1 MSTGAAARFLEQVDL
16 LVRARYPVLYVVTH
30 EESRLESMLLDLA
43 RRQGK
48 PLFTWTATRGLV
60 ALPGARPVEGMRA
73 ATAVEALE
81 RIRVQPGAGIFLLRD
96 LHPYFE
102 DPLLVRRLRDL
113 AAELKDTHRSVVI
126 SAPRLAL
133 PAELEKDV
141 TVLDLPLPEPDELRA
156 SLRVLCE
163 QLHDGDPN
171 TMRLAAS
178 DVDALVRAAQ
188 GLTLAEAE
196 NAFARAAVTD
206 GALRP
211 EDVQLV
217 LDEKC
222 QAVRKSG
229 ILEFHAAS
237 ATLADVGGLL
247 RLKEWLRRRGK
258 ALAPGAREFGLPPA
272 KGVLLLGAPGCGKS
286 LTAKVVAQSW
296 QLPLLHLD
304 LGRVFSGLLGGSEEN
319 MRKALRV
326 AEGVAPAVLWIDE
339 IEKGLA
345 GGTGRSGEMDGGTAQ
360 RVFGSLL
367 TWMSEQ
373 KAGVFVVATANR
385 IDVLPPE
392 LLRRGRF
399 DEVFFVDLPDAAAR
413 EEILRIHIGRRGRDP
428 KGFDLPALAEKCA
441 GFSGAEIEHCVIE
454 GLYDAFDHEREL
466 TTEDVARAIGDTTP
480 LSITS
485 SEEIERMRAWAAS
498 RTRPADAPALR
509 RAPGA
514 GPDASAPPL
523 RPRPPAPRGPR
534 SGGRV

>member
-1 MSTGAAARFLEQVDL
+1 MPNGAAERFVEQVDL

-30 EESRLESMLLDLA
+30 EESRLESMLLELA
-43 RRQGK
+43 RKQGK

-60 ALPGARPVEGMRA
+60 ALPGGRPVEGLNA
-73 ATAVEALE
+73 ATAADALE

-102 DPLLVRRLRDL
+102 DPRLVRRLRDL
-113 AAELKDTHRSVVI
+113 AADLKDTHRSVVI
-126 SAPRLAL
+126 SAPRLSL
-133 PAELEKDV
+133 PPELEKDV

-156 SLRVLCE
+156 SLRSLCE
-163 QLHDGDPN
+163 QLHDGNPDSV
-171 TMRLAAS
+171 RLAAP
-178 DVDALVRAAQ
+178 DVEALVRAAQ

-206 GALRP
+206 AALRP

-229 ILEFHAAS
+229 ILEFHPAC

-247 RLKEWLRRRGK
+247 CLKEWLRRRGK

-319 MRKALRV
+319 MRKALGV

-373 KAGVFVVATANR
+373 TAGVFVVATANR

-413 EEILRIHIGRRGRDP
+413 EEILRIHLGRRRRDP
-428 KGFDLPALAEKCA
+428 KAFDVAALAEKCA
-441 GFSGAEIEHCVIE
+441 GFSGAEIEHCVVE
-454 GLYDAFDHEREL
+454 GLYDAFDHGREL
-466 TTEDVARAIGDTTP
+466 ATADVARAIAETTP

-485 SEEIERMRAWAAS
+485 AEEIERMRAWAAT
-498 RTRPADAPALR
+498 RARPADPTALR
-509 RAPGA
+509 RTVPSGA
-514 GPDASAPPL
+514 DTAGPPL
-523 RPRPPAPRGPR
+523 RPRPLAPRGP
-534 SGGRV
+534 SGGGRV